1 MKHLCEQN
9 SFKDE
14 GNEVTANNRR
24 ESRKCWRVAS
34 PDCLRSPVYGFLELC
49 TVVRLLRSSALC
61 NNGWVRFRAIFKRA
75 AFVDSFASSRAYQN
89 FKLISQPIVPLR
101 NWISSLRVT
110 LSSNESVSFRFN
122 RPVKQLS
129 FRSFFFFFFW
139 KMREKFGRKRKEYF
153 FEKSLKLKFRLKRDK
168 LFLFEIV
175 GYFEG

>member
-75 AFVDSFASSRAYQN
+75 AFVDSFASSGAYQN

-129 FRSFFFFFFW
+129 FRSFFFFFFLEDARKIW
-139 KMREKFGRKRKEYF
+139 KKEKGIFLWKIFKIKISVEKR
-153 FEKSLKLKFRLKRDK
+153 
-168 LFLFEIV
+168 
-175 GYFEG
+175 